1 MAFHPIGLLFSQPPT
16 HGGCCSFSRPTY
28 LATITI
34 RLLVLKARA
43 SCLLRTKSRP
53 LFLRLSAQGWL
64 YQGENNEGF
73 AGHRADIVV
82 QANDPDAG
90 DFLDQCLKM

>member
-28 LATITI
+28 LAIISI

-43 SCLLRTKSRP
+43 VKAYAIVGIAPQGDAITSSVVGTKVVRP
-53 LFLRLSAQGWL
+53 
-64 YQGENNEGF
+64 E
-73 AGHRADIVV
+73 
-82 QANDPDAG
+82 
-90 DFLDQCLKM
+90 